1 LKLRDDWLLENQPQ
15 ERANW
20 QLAMYATHLA
30 TGSTLH
36 CRSIKASTIAAY
48 LHDVSTFLGRFRA
61 IDPRYVSASDT
72 KLAPVI
78 SKVLDEQ
85 RRWET
90 VPNRREPFTVELHKE
105 IASLPSV
112 TNDPNCLDAAMANW
126 TICNLYAGCRG
137 IEWSQTSTSNRYL
150 STYQRNRFQNA
161 YAFTL
166 ADVQCLTVSSAPISI
181 AEAIAAPSRVGQVKL
196 RFEQQKN
203 NNNGEVKLFTR
214 NVDNPPLCFIEN
226 FIAILAR
233 HKLLTRS
240 SPIHPL
246 SVYRAPDGVA
256 YNITSADVEQVI
268 RRAAAS
274 LYKLD
279 PVRNRAQLALWSS
292 HSLRVG
298 ACTIL
303 YSQGFS
309 AHQIQHLLRWQS
321 TAFMIYLRNLA
332 VTSRQQNS
340 AINDTSVIPNFV

>member
-1 LKLRDDWLLENQPQ
+1 
-15 ERANW
+15 
-20 QLAMYATHLA
+20 MYATHLA

-36 CRSIKASTIAAY
+36 CRSIKASTIASY
-48 LHDVSTFLGRFRA
+48 LHDVSTFLGRFRP
-61 IDPRYVSASDT
+61 IDPRYISATDT

-78 SKVLDEQ
+78 AKVLDEQ

-90 VPNRREPFTVELHKE
+90 VLNRQEPFTIELHKE

-112 TNDPNCLDAAMANW
+112 ASDPNGLDAAMANW
-126 TICNLYAGCRG
+126 TICMLYAGCRG
-137 IEWSQTSTSNRYL
+137 IEWSQTSSANRYL
-150 STYQRNRFQNA
+150 STFFRNQFQNA

-166 ADVQCLTVSSAPISI
+166 ADVHCFTATSVPVSVAD
-181 AEAIAAPSRVGQVKL
+181 AIATPSLVGKIKL

-203 NNNGEVKLFTR
+203 NQNGEVRLFTR
-214 NVDNPPLCFIEN
+214 NVENASLCFIEN
-226 FIAILAR
+226 FIAILKR
-233 HKLLTRS
+233 HKLLTNS

-256 YNITSADVEQVI
+256 YNIISADVERAI
-268 RRAAAS
+268 RRAAAT

-309 AHQIQHLLRWQS
+309 GEQIQHLLRWQS

-332 VTSRQQNS
+332 VTSRQQNV
-340 AINDTSVIPNFV
+340 AINDSSAIPNFI

>member
-1 LKLRDDWLLENQPQ
+1 
-15 ERANW
+15 
-20 QLAMYATHLA
+20 MYATHLA

-36 CRSIKASTIAAY
+36 CRSIKASTIASY
-48 LHDVSTFLGRFRA
+48 LHDVATLLGRFRP

-72 KLAPVI
+72 KLAPII

-90 VPNRREPFTVELHKE
+90 VPNRREPFTLELHKE

-112 TNDPNCLDAAMANW
+112 AGDPTCLDAAMANW
-126 TICNLYAGCRG
+126 TICMLYAGCRG
-137 IEWSQTSTSNRYL
+137 IEWSQTSGSNRYL
-150 STYQRNRFQNA
+150 STFHRNQFQNA

-166 ADVQCLTVSSAPISI
+166 ADVQCLTVASVPVSI
-181 AEAIAAPSRVGQVKL
+181 PDAIVDPSCVGQIKL

-203 NNNGEVKLFTR
+203 NKNGEVRLFTR
-214 NVDNPPLCFIEN
+214 NIANPPLCFIEN
-226 FIAILAR
+226 FMAILKR
-233 HKLLTRS
+233 HKLLTNS

-246 SVYRAPDGVA
+246 SVYRASDGVA
-256 YNITSADVEQVI
+256 YNIISADVEQAI
-268 RRAAAS
+268 RRAAAT

-303 YSQGFS
+303 YSQGFTGE
-309 AHQIQHLLRWQS
+309 QIQHLLRWQS

-332 VTSRQQNS
+332 VTSRQQNV
-340 AINDTSVIPNFV
+340 AINDSSAIPNFI